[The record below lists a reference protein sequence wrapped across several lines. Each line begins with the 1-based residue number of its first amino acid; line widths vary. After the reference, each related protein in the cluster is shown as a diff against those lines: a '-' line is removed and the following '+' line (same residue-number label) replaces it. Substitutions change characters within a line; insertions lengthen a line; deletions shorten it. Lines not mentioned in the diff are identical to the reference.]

1 MKIIKTDL
9 KTDPKLPQKT
19 ASKISLKTEKIEKI
33 TYPRRCNRCTKI
45 YKHKSS
51 FSRHREKCKKSDDI
65 VITKKMI
72 NELKKKFKKELK
84 EELKNEI
91 CTEKKNINM
100 STLKLIEE
108 KFKNPFELK
117 SISPNDLKKAT
128 YEINYKKE
136 FDDEEDFTD
145 SSLCELFISY
155 KKAKKFHILLKDIII
170 KHYKTKSKKKQSFWI
185 TDNHRLSGVYA
196 TKVNDEL
203 KWINHKSGTDLKNI
217 IVMPLLD
224 TINKYLKKYMSDLQK
239 KYNEA
244 YVDRDSCISDIS
256 IIVEIQCDL
265 IEEKFPNMLLKSF
278 AKEFYINKS
287 DF

>member
-1 MKIIKTDL
+1 
-9 KTDPKLPQKT
+9 
-19 ASKISLKTEKIEKI
+19 
-33 TYPRRCNRCTKI
+33 
-45 YKHKSS
+45 
-51 FSRHREKCKKSDDI
+51 
-65 VITKKMI
+65 
-72 NELKKKFKKELK
+72 
-84 EELKNEI
+84 
-91 CTEKKNINM
+91 M